1 MPPVA
6 PPWCLRLT
14 TKPEVKEINAEKYG
28 EDVLNVSHI
37 WAFQYEARHVI
48 RISQRD
54 SEWALRSMQEVN
66 GTVSQPPVATF
77 WLP

>member
-1 MPPVA
+1 M
-6 PPWCLRLT
+6 
-14 TKPEVKEINAEKYG
+14 E

-48 RISQRD
+48 RISQTD

-66 GTVSQPPVATF
+66 GTVSASCGNILVAMTTPFLTF
-77 WLP
+77 